1 MKLEKATVF
10 PFESTPKMNQC
21 FLLTSDSLPL
31 VEIFKADLNRTDK
44 TSFLRKDLNCA
55 FGLFGASE

>member
-21 FLLTSDSLPL
+21 FLLTSDSFTLA
-31 VEIFKADLNRTDK
+31 EKQI
-44 TSFLRKDLNCA
+44 
-55 FGLFGASE
+55 

>member
-21 FLLTSDSLPL
+21 FLLTSDSFTFGRD
-31 VEIFKADLNRTDK
+31 FKADLNRTDK
-44 TSFLRKDLNCA
+44 TSFLRKDLNFA
-55 FGLFGASE
+55 FGLFGASD